1 MKKRAALLIAGVA
14 VFANTVFATAA
25 DVNVKYNGTPVE
37 FSVAQ
42 PQIVNGRA
50 MVPLRGLFDN
60 MGFTIEWLAEEKT
73 ARLTSATMT
82 LYAKDGYLYGNDA
95 GGNDLDIAADVMPQL
110 INERLYLPV
119 RAIASCLDGVDVVW
133 DDNTKTVNMY
143 DNLGLL
149 EDSDEGTMTMSE
161 QTYIVNVLKDLLAI
175 KNWAIDNKDATLLR
189 FFGRRVID
197 GEIITAKDSD
207 YTFVRKYMQE
217 LNEMYVPNTM
227 KEFHKLVLE
236 FTQILDSM
244 LNEAEKNANGTISD
258 ETLTLRTDEY
268 RDAKEILSQNL
279 GMVWNNY
286 FVNHKVYYEAV
297 FGEYTLDILK

>member
-14 VFANTVFATAA
+14 VLANTVLAAAA

-95 GGNDLDIAADVMPQL
+95 GGNDLKIDADVMPQL

-175 KNWAIDNKDATLLR
+175 KNWAIDNKDETLLR

-197 GEIITAKDSD
+197 GEIITAKGSD

-227 KEFHKLVLE
+227 KEFHKPVLE

-286 FVNHKVYYEAV
+286 FVNHKVYYEGV